1 MTMLTQNSLLLVHVA
16 VVVCTLYNVHVQVVS
31 YGLGG
36 HYEPHH
42 DYFGSMANFEPAN
55 SKVPIL
61 AL

>member
-1 MTMLTQNSLLLVHVA
+1 MAMFTQKSLLLVHVV
-16 VVVCTLYNVHVQVVS
+16 VVVCTLYNVQVVS